1 MICQGNVGCVNKG
14 NLGENRMPVAVKAI
28 NLMQE
33 GARKSFVAECETFK
47 CRSLDDWSHQS
58 NDQLEMGYL
67 NLIQRLNL
75 VTDLAFAIEY
85 LHHHCQPPIVHA
97 DLTPNNVLL
106 DHDVIA
112 HVGDFG
118 SFFPIARLVQF
129 LKLLQVQLG

>member
-1 MICQGNVGCVNKG
+1 MWNIQSIRRL
-14 NLGENRMPVAVKAI
+14 NLIKIITVCSSINFRGADFKALI
-28 NLMQE
+28 YEYLQ
-33 GARKSFVAECETFK
+33 
-47 CRSLDDWSHQS
+47 CRSLADWSHQS

-118 SFFPIARLVQF
+118 SFFPIACLVQF